1 MGRMLFRGWTVSRVG
16 VFVRPRSCPGS
27 AIRGCG
33 AWCGRQA
40 VNRARGLALGYGGIL
55 AALRGSME
63 WRSLETGPAVVV
75 SRGAFAAD
83 SRGVCGGIAGPIW
96 CGWSGRRCRRQ
107 EAGESGRGR
116 VFAADASVGDW
127 SAAALRARFGADGL
141 GGGAD
146 GRRPVNRAEAASLP
160 QTLRRGFVC
169 GCTAGR
175 WRGVGDGMDFRGR

>member
-1 MGRMLFRGWTVSRVG
+1 MFGRGHAR
-16 VFVRPRSCPGS
+16 GS
-27 AIRGCG
+27 AIRGAGLVWSVGGEPGQG
-33 AWCGRQA
+33 ACPRIRW
-40 VNRARGLALGYGGIL
+40 GIL

-96 CGWSGRRCRRQ
+96 CGWSGRKCRRQ